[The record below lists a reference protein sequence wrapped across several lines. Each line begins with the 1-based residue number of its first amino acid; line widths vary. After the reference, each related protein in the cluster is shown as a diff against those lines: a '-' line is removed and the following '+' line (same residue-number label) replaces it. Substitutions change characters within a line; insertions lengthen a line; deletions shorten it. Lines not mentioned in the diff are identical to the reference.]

1 LGCALRLRWA
11 TTSLA
16 SYIAAVPLG
25 FVNPW
30 LAIALYIAVALTWL
44 VLDRRIG
51 ATPAP

>member
-1 LGCALRLRWA
+1 LRLRWA

-16 SYIAAVPLG
+16 SYIAAVRLA

-44 VLDRRIG
+44 VPDRRIE

>member
-1 LGCALRLRWA
+1 M
-11 TTSLA
+11 
-16 SYIAAVPLG
+16 AAVRLA

-44 VLDRRIG
+44 VPDRRIE